1 MRPRATV
8 RSVTPGELLNRKDL
22 ASFRDFNIFWLGIC
36 NGSTQVF
43 IADARRKHYK
53 SCETMKEDKH
63 NEVEPEV
70 VPEELIVDDVDATP
84 AENEAAEAETAAVA
98 DEELSE
104 EERLRSRNSEL
115 EASLEKEKKEYMFL
129 MAEFD
134 NFRKRTLRE
143 KSELIKNA
151 AESAFKGLLPIV
163 DDFERALKASEGVD
177 DAVSIR
183 EGMELIYKK
192 LKKYME
198 QNGVK
203 EMDPA
208 DTVFDADRHEA
219 ISAVPVTDD
228 SLKGKILDTVEKGYT
243 INDKVLR
250 HAKVVVGK

>member
-1 MRPRATV
+1 
-8 RSVTPGELLNRKDL
+8 
-22 ASFRDFNIFWLGIC
+22 
-36 NGSTQVF
+36 
-43 IADARRKHYK
+43 
-53 SCETMKEDKH
+53 MKEDKH
-63 NEVEPEV
+63 NEVESEV
-70 VPEELIVDDVDATP
+70 VPEEVIVDDVDATP

-219 ISAVPVTDD
+219 ISAVLVTDD

-250 HAKVVVGK
+250 HAKVVVGQ